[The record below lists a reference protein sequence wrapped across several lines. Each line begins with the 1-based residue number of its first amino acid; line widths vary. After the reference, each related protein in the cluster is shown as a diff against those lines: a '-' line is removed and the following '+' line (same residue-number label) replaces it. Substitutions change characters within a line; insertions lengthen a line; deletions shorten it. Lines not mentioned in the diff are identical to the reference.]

1 MRRFACLLVA
11 AALVAPAA
19 TLLAAPAAAAPAATP
34 SADLARVI
42 ADHWQWA
49 LDTDP
54 LLATEVG
61 DHRGDG
67 KLPDASL
74 AAADRNAATEAGFI
88 ARLDRIDPAGLTPA
102 ERTNRAVLRR
112 MLADDVAGNGFGQRA
127 ITFTTYA
134 GWHTGFAGYPEQAT
148 LRTRADY
155 DAYLDRLAAYPA
167 YNAQEIA
174 VTRTGLAAGYA
185 QPCEPL
191 KGFEQSIATH
201 VVDAPEKSVFWAPF
215 AAPRPA
221 AVSPAEWSALQARA
235 RTLIMTAIVPAYRD
249 LLAFYT
255 ADYAPKCRASV
266 GIGATPG
273 GADFY
278 AYRARAMTT
287 TTMTPADIHALGL
300 AEVARIGAAM
310 DRIAAQAGYPS
321 RAALVAHMR
330 TGPAFYAKTPH
341 ALLAEAAYTN
351 KAIDDWLPKL
361 IGRLPRL
368 PFSVKPIPPDQAEGT
383 TTAYSEQG
391 SVAQGRAGVYRVNT
405 THLDER
411 PLYELPALTLH
422 EAAPGHQTQLSLQQ
436 ELSLPDFRQHMV
448 GFTAFVEGW
457 ALYAE
462 SLGDEMGLYDT
473 PEKKMGRY
481 SYEMWRACRLV
492 VDTGLHVEGWSRARA
507 IDYMLANTALTRHNV
522 EAEVNRY
529 ITWPGQ
535 ALAYKIGEL
544 TIRRLRTKAEAELGP
559 KWDERAFHDAV
570 LENGPVP
577 LDVLEAHIDE
587 WIAARKA

>member
-1 MRRFACLLVA
+1 MRCFIVLSAAVLLS
-11 AALVAPAA
+11 
-19 TLLAAPAAAAPAATP
+19 AAPAGATP
-34 SADLARVI
+34 SADLAQVI
-42 ADHWQWA
+42 ADHWRWA

-54 LLATEVG
+54 MLATQVG

-74 AAADRNAATEAGFI
+74 AAADRAALRETGFI
-88 ARLDRIDPAGLTPA
+88 ARLDALDPAGLTPA

-112 MLADDVAGNGFGQRA
+112 KLADDVEGNGFAQRA
-127 ITFTTYA
+127 ITFTTYS
-134 GWHTGFAGYPEQAT
+134 GWHTSFAGYPEAAT
-148 LRTRADY
+148 LRTKADY
-155 DAYLDRLAAYPA
+155 DGYVSRLAAYPA

-191 KGFEQSIATH
+191 KGFDKSIATH
-201 VVDAPEKSVFWAPF
+201 IVADPERSVFWRPF
-215 AAPRPA
+215 AALRPA
-221 AVSPAEWSALQARA
+221 AISAAEWSALQARA
-235 RTLIMTAIVPAYRD
+235 RTLIMTAVVPAYRD
-249 LLAFYT
+249 LLTFYT
-255 ADYAPKCRASV
+255 TDYVPHCRTTV

-273 GADFY
+273 GAAYY
-278 AYRARAMTT
+278 AYMARTMTT
-287 TTMTPADIHALGL
+287 TAMTPADIHALGL
-300 AEVARIGAAM
+300 GEVARIGAAM
-310 DRIAAQAGYPS
+310 DKVAADAGYPS
-321 RAALVAHMR
+321 RAAFVAHMR
-330 TGPAFYAKTPH
+330 TDPAFYATTPQQ
-341 ALLAEAAYTN
+341 LLDRSAATA
-351 KAIDDWLPKL
+351 KAIDEWLPRL

-368 PFSVKPIPPDQAEGT
+368 PFTVKPIPPDQAEGT

-405 THLDER
+405 SHLSER

-422 EAAPGHQTQLSLQQ
+422 EAAPGHQTQLALQQ
-436 ELSLPDFRQHMV
+436 ELTLPDFRRHLV

-462 SLGDEMGLYDT
+462 SLGEEMGLYDT

-492 VDTGLHVEGWSRARA
+492 VDTGLHVDGWSRSQA
-507 IDYMLANTALTRHNV
+507 IDYMLINTALTRHNV

-535 ALAYKIGEL
+535 ALAYKVGEL
-544 TIRRLRTKAEAELGP
+544 TIRRLRTRAEAALGP
-559 KWDERAFHDAV
+559 KWDERAFHNAV

-577 LDVLEAHIDE
+577 LDVLEAHIGE
-587 WIAARKA
+587 WIAARQPA

>member
-1 MRRFACLLVA
+1 MRH
-11 AALVAPAA
+11 AALLAF
-19 TLLAAPAAAAPAATP
+19 TLLAAPAAATPAT
-34 SADLARVI
+34 DLARVI

-54 LLATEVG
+54 FLATEVG

-74 AAADRNAATEAGFI
+74 AAADRAAATEAGFI

-102 ERTNRAVLRR
+102 ERVNRGVLRR
-112 MLADDVAGNGFGQRA
+112 MLADDVAGNRYGQRA
-127 ITFTTYA
+127 ITFTTYS
-134 GWHTGFAGYPEQAT
+134 GWHTGFAGYPDQAT

-155 DAYLDRLAAYPA
+155 DGYLDRLAAYPA
-167 YNAQEIA
+167 YNRQEIE

-191 KGFEQSIATH
+191 RGFEKSIATH
-201 VVDAPEKSVFWAPF
+201 IVDAPEKSVFWAPF
-215 AAPRPA
+215 AVPRPA
-221 AVSPAEWSALQARA
+221 AIAPADWAALQARA
-235 RTLIMTAIVPAYRD
+235 RTLIVSAVVPAYRD

-255 ADYAPKCRASV
+255 ADYAPKCRTTV

-273 GADFY
+273 GADYY

-287 TTMTPADIHALGL
+287 TAMTPAEIHALGL

-310 DRIAAQAGYPS
+310 DRVAADAGYPS
-321 RAALVAHMR
+321 RAAFVAHMR
-330 TGPAFYAKTPH
+330 TDPVFYARTPQE
-341 ALLAEAAYTN
+341 LLDKSAATN

-361 IGRLPRL
+361 IGKLPRL

-383 TTAYSEQG
+383 TTAYSEAG

-436 ELSLPDFRQHMV
+436 ELSLPDFRQHMA

-473 PEKKMGRY
+473 PEKQMGRY

-492 VDTGLHVEGWSRARA
+492 VDTGLHVEGWSRTRA
-507 IDYMLANTALTRHNV
+507 IDYMLANTALSRHNV

-535 ALAYKIGEL
+535 ALAYKVGEL
-544 TIRRLRTKAEAELGP
+544 TIRRLRTRAEAELGP

-577 LDVLEAHIDE
+577 LDVLEAHIGE
-587 WIAARKA
+587 WIAARKAA